1 MLERVDALDKECE
14 ELQRQLEE
22 REERHV
28 TLQTKLQ
35 QMSTEKELLLVELTQ
50 QRVYIYI
57 HLCKSIDLQP
67 CVKWISLNL

>member
-50 QRVYIYI
+50 QRVYIQYI
-57 HLCKSIDLQP
+57 YIY
-67 CVKWISLNL
+67 VNLSTCNHV